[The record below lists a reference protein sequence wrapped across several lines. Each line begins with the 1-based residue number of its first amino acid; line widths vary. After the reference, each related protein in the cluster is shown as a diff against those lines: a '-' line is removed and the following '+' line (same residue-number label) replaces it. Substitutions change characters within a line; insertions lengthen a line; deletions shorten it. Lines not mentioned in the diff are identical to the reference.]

1 MMDIVYIKD
10 LRIDTTIGI
19 YDWEREIKQTLVLSV
34 EMGHDN
40 RPAGHSDDIALTL
53 DYFTISRRLI
63 EVVSQAD
70 MLLIERVAEECA
82 ALIMREFGVR
92 WLRLQVSKP
101 GAVPEAADV
110 GVVIERG
117 ERD

>member
-1 MMDIVYIKD
+1 MDIVYIKD

-40 RPAGHSDDIALTL
+40 RPAGNSDDIAKTL
-53 DYFTISRRLI
+53 DYYTISRRLI
-63 EVVSQAD
+63 EFVETSE

-82 ALIMREFGVR
+82 AIIMNEFGVR
-92 WLRLQVSKP
+92 WLRLQVGKP

-117 ERD
+117 ERV

>member
-1 MMDIVYIKD
+1 MDIVYIKD

-19 YDWEREIKQTLVLSV
+19 YDWEREIKQTLVLNL

-40 RPAGHSDDIALTL
+40 RPAGDTDDIHLTL

-63 EVVSQAD
+63 EFVSQSE

-82 ALIMREFGVR
+82 TIVMQEFGVR
-92 WLRLQVSKP
+92 WLRLQVGKP
-101 GAVPEAADV
+101 GAVPEASDV

-117 ERD
+117 ERG